1 MCIRDRPIPVRLT
14 VAHPFV
20 DAVRGSVAIERGPVT
35 YCLESHDQVSGVDPD
50 HVELVAGGAL
60 RVAAREDLLG
70 GTLVVEADGLV
81 RDDSGWSGHAGWAT
95 RDSCGRFGAAKV
107 SAPRAQEGNREA
119 DSRDDCRMVEQESDT
134 EEHATAPVVTR
145 VPGRAK
151 EGMSREDD
159 EGCAVDLRVKVLRD
173 VLNVVV
179 REEEPRGAGGDPR
192 AVPLAQEQIERGR
205 RQAEHEDVRD
215 RKPGQEPQLEERR
228 DEKRQTRRT
237 PRGGDVLAR
246 PRKAVRDPVVRVG
259 CDVRIA
265 PVEVRDEKRT
275 DDRKGPE
282 CGEYGEQQG
291 REAIRSKNG
300 HDP

>member
-1 MCIRDRPIPVRLT
+1 VEEESHAEEER
-14 VAHPFV
+14 
-20 DAVRGSVAIERGPVT
+20 RGPV
-35 YCLESHDQVSGVDPD
+35 
-50 HVELVAGGAL
+50 VA
-60 RVAAREDLLG
+60 
-70 GTLVVEADGLV
+70 
-81 RDDSGWSGHAGWAT
+81 
-95 RDSCGRFGAAKV
+95 
-107 SAPRAQEGNREA
+107 
-119 DSRDDCRMVEQESDT
+119 
-134 EEHATAPVVTR
+134 R
-145 VPGRAK
+145 VPRGAHEEERSQHDEKGAIDV
-151 EGMSREDD
+151 RE
-159 EGCAVDLRVKVLRD
+159 KVLRD
-173 VLNVVV
+173 VLHVVV

-259 CDVRIA
+259 RDVRIA